1 MRRKHA
7 GCRWGALCFTALLL
21 AAFPACGQTPNPV
34 GLVLDQEIAA
44 LDLEALTSFLD
55 RLDGETQALLP
66 RWDLRGWV
74 QRGMP
79 LDPGQLLKKLAAFI
93 GREVVINL
101 HLLGRLILLA
111 VISGVLVHFQQA
123 WAGGRI
129 GDLVANIVYLV
140 LMGLAI
146 QSFTATVQLAY
157 AALERVNGFVLA
169 VLPSIFTLLAAAG
182 GITLTTVCHP
192 VVWGGTGVVLSLV
205 RNLVLPLI
213 LLAGTVGLIARL
225 VEGFSVTKLAALARQ
240 GAVLLLTF
248 LVTIFL
254 GVVGLQGVTV
264 ATADG
269 LGLQTAQFLT
279 GNLLP
284 VVGGVVADSL
294 ELAAGCSLLI
304 KNALGAFAALGVIL
318 LCAYPALKILVVAF
332 IYRLAAAFVQPLG
345 QDRLAESL
353 QEIGKTVTVI
363 FATVTIVG
371 LMFFICL
378 TVLIGLGNLTAVIR

>member
-79 LDPGQLLKKLAAFI
+79 LDPGQQLKKLAAFI

-213 LLAGTVGLIARL
+213 LLAGTVGLVARL